1 MLAVSAAVKIVD
13 FVKKFGDTVAVDGL
27 NLEIYEGEIFGL
39 LGPNGSG
46 KSTTLLTIATVY
58 KPTSGDIYVFGRS
71 VTREGDEVRKYV
83 GIAFQEPKAMWVD
96 TLYELLLWHARVVGY
111 SSAEAKSAVRDAME
125 RLNLWEHRGKQ
136 FYQLSG
142 GTRKKLEIAKVLI
155 QRPRLAIFDEPTAQV
170 DVITKHAL
178 WDVIRELR
186 QEGSTVIVATN
197 DMFEAERICERL
209 AIMYRGRLGALG
221 TVRELKDR
229 IPGGDVVE
237 IGYEGSREEVER
249 AVSRLPSV
257 GRYVLE
263 DNRLIAYLN
272 RGEEKAAEIV
282 SLLTSAGVKV
292 KRIMVQE
299 PTLDDVFFYF
309 TGARLREENQDVA
322 LNRGATPWAR

>member
-1 MLAVSAAVKIVD
+1 MPAVSAAVKIVE
-13 FVKKFGDTVAVDGL
+13 FVKKFGNTVAVDGL

-71 VTREGDEVRKYV
+71 VTKEGDEVRKYV

-96 TLYELLLWHARVVGY
+96 TPYELLLWHARVVGY
-111 SSAEAKSAVRDAME
+111 SSAEAKSVVRDVMD
-125 RLNLWEHRGKQ
+125 RLNLWEHRRKQ

-142 GTRKKLEIAKVLI
+142 GTRKKLEIAKVLV

-186 QEGSTVIVATN
+186 QEGSTIIVATN
-197 DMFEAERICERL
+197 DMFEAERVCERL
-209 AIMYRGRLGALG
+209 AIMYRGKLGALG

-237 IGYEGSREEVER
+237 IGYEGPKDGVER
-249 AVSRLPSV
+249 VISQLPSV
-257 GRYVLE
+257 GKYVLS
-263 DNRLIAYLN
+263 DNRLIVYLN
-272 RGEEKAAEIV
+272 RGEERAAELV
-282 SLLTSAGVKV
+282 SLLTNANIKV

-309 TGARLREENQDVA
+309 TGAHLKEEGQDAALHRGVA
-322 LNRGATPWAR
+322 T